1 MTAISIVG
9 NLANDP
15 ELKFTNNGKAVASF
29 TVISSKSIKKEDGSW
44 ENTDVTPWNIKCWNK
59 LAENVS
65 DSLKKGTGVIV
76 QGTATWESWED
87 KTSGEKRGRM
97 VVTAFSVG
105 VDLKR
110 HSVSVADVWR
120 SDSSASTNIDDD
132 PWASPAIGS
141 GKAPADDFPP
151 F

>member
-1 MTAISIVG
+1 MTAISISG

-29 TVISSKSIKKEDGSW
+29 TVISSKSVKKDDGTW

-59 LAENVS
+59 LAENVA
-65 DSLKKGTGVIV
+65 DSLRKGMGVIV
-76 QGTATWESWED
+76 QGSATWESWED
-87 KTSGEKRGRM
+87 KATGEKRGRM
-97 VVTAFSVG
+97 VVTAFGVG

-110 HSVSVADVWR
+110 HTAQVSQVTR
-120 SDSSASTNIDDD
+120 SSEPDTESDPWSAPVIGAGKPATDDD
-132 PWASPAIGS
+132 G
-141 GKAPADDFPP
+141 FP

>member
-1 MTAISIVG
+1 MTTISISG

-29 TVISSKSIKKEDGSW
+29 TVISSKSTKKDDGTW

-59 LAENVS
+59 LAENVA
-65 DSLKKGTGVIV
+65 DSLRKGMSVIV
-76 QGTATWESWED
+76 QGSAIWESWED

-97 VVTAFSVG
+97 VVTAFGVG
-105 VDLKR
+105 IDLKR
-110 HSVSVADVWR
+110 HTAEVSVISRNYQGDTQVDPW
-120 SDSSASTNIDDD
+120 SSLEIGSEKVSSAGGHDV
-132 PWASPAIGS
+132 
-141 GKAPADDFPP
+141 PP